1 VFERFTDRAR
11 RAVHVSE
18 EEARSLGHNY
28 IGTEHLLL
36 ALTREGQ
43 GPAAL
48 ALARLGVSRKT
59 VRRRVREI
67 AGQGQNAPS
76 GHIPFTP
83 RAKKVLELSLRE
95 ALQCGHN
102 YIGTEHLLL
111 GLLREGEG
119 VAARVL
125 TGLGADLTTVRREVL
140 ALLHGA
146 PSAGPA
152 KPPAADPFPDAA
164 VLAAEWSRLETER
177 WCRLE
182 AVALRLYRLV
192 GRLGDDEI
200 LAPRSHGGIPAVE
213 AWLKAEFL
221 AAYLGGSLW
230 GTLGEGP

>member
-1 VFERFTDRAR
+1 MFERFTDRAR
-11 RAVHVSE
+11 RAVAVAE
-18 EEARSLGHNY
+18 EEARSLGHGH

-36 ALTREGQ
+36 ALARESAGAS
-43 GPAAL
+43 GL
-48 ALARLGVSRKT
+48 VLARLGISCKT
-59 VRRRVREI
+59 VRRRARKI
-67 AGQGQNAPS
+67 AGPGLADAPS

-83 RAKKVLELSLRE
+83 GAKKVLELSLRE
-95 ALQCGHN
+95 ALCLGHN
-102 YIGTEHLLL
+102 CIGTEHLLL
-111 GLLREGEG
+111 GVIREAGF
-119 VAARVL
+119 AAQAL
-125 TGLGADLTTVRREVL
+125 SSLGADPAAVRREVL
-140 ALLHGA
+140 ALPHG
-146 PSAGPA
+146 GPGTA
-152 KPPAADPFPDAA
+152 KPPFPDAA
-164 VLAAEWSRLETER
+164 VLASEWSRLETER